1 MINFEIIL
9 WYFWHFFNVGYNVGK
24 MPEEKEHQKFSCV
37 KCNFVCCKKYN
48 YDKHLLTL
56 KHKILQNPTLKNA
69 KNANYCEKIF
79 ECPYCEKKYK
89 HSSSYYSHKKQ
100 CALLNNIESS
110 EGKMLDVMAEQNQ
123 ILMEQNKQ
131 LLEQHNDL
139 KKMIVDICK
148 NGTTNQYNSINSHNK
163 TFNLQF
169 FLNET
174 CKDAMNLTDFV
185 NSIQLQLTDLENV
198 GKNGFVSGISN
209 IIINNL
215 QQLDITQR
223 PVHCSD
229 QKREIMYVK
238 EENQWFNDSKEMP
251 ENQKLKK
258 VIKQIAHKNIC
269 LISDWKSK
277 YPDCIYSDSRK
288 SDQYNHIIYES
299 MSQNDENAEKII
311 KKIAKEVIID
321 K

>member
-1 MINFEIIL
+1 MDAN
-9 WYFWHFFNVGYNVGK
+9 YFPPK
-24 MPEEKEHQKFSCV
+24 RAE
-37 KCNFVCCKKYN
+37 KKYCKYCDYICFKN
-48 YDKHLLTL
+48 SDMERHNLTL
-56 KHKILQNPTLKNA
+56 KHQNA
-69 KNANYCEKIF
+69 KNANSNANFGVAEKIEIF
-79 ECPYCEKKYK
+79 YSCDFCEKKFK
-89 HSSSYYSHKKQ
+89 HASSLSRHKKKCENMKKIYENNNLSTDNSFLQ
-100 CALLNNIESS
+100 EETDKNSLNYSNDHELVLYLL
-110 EGKMLDVMAEQNQ
+110 K
-123 ILMEQNKQ
+123 QNKQ
-131 LLEQHNDL
+131 LQEQIIDL
-139 KKMIVDICK
+139 CK

-209 IIINNL
+209 IIIQNL
-215 QQLDITQR
+215 KQLDVTQR

-229 QKREIMYVK
+229 QKRETMYVK

-299 MSQNDENAEKII
+299 MSQNDKNDEKII

>member
-1 MINFEIIL
+1 MDAN
-9 WYFWHFFNVGYNVGK
+9 YFPPK
-24 MPEEKEHQKFSCV
+24 RAE
-37 KCNFVCCKKYN
+37 KKYCKYCDYICFKN
-48 YDKHLLTL
+48 SDMERHNLTL
-56 KHKILQNPTLKNA
+56 KHQNA
-69 KNANYCEKIF
+69 KNANSNANFGVAEKIEIF
-79 ECPYCEKKYK
+79 YSCDFCEKKFK
-89 HSSSYYSHKKQ
+89 HASSLSIHKKKCENMKKIYENNNLSTDNSFLQ
-100 CALLNNIESS
+100 EETDKNSLNYSNDHELVLYLL
-110 EGKMLDVMAEQNQ
+110 K
-123 ILMEQNKQ
+123 QNKQ
-131 LLEQHNDL
+131 LQEQIIDL
-139 KKMIVDICK
+139 CK

-209 IIINNL
+209 IIIQNL
-215 QQLDITQR
+215 KQLDVTQR

-229 QKREIMYVK
+229 QKRETMYVK

-299 MSQNDENAEKII
+299 MSQNDKNDEKII